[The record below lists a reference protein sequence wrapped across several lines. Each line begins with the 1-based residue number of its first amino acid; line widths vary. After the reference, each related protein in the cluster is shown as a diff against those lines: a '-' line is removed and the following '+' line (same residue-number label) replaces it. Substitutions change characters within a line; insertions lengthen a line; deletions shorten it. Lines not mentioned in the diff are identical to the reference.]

1 MKILA
6 VDDIEANRYLLRKL
20 LEGYG
25 YAVDTARNGIE
36 ALEKVRGSLPDMI
49 ITDVLMPEM
58 DGFQLCR
65 TLKGDETLKSIP
77 VLFYSATYTDKE
89 SRELARNIGAADYI
103 VKPIEPDEFIKI
115 IEEAFKKREQDE
127 LKPAEEILE
136 APEYMRL
143 YTERLVRKLEEKMLD
158 LGRSEAT
165 YRSVVESVDDL
176 VCLIDRENRFLACN
190 TKSLERFGWTSEDV
204 VGRKVSD
211 ITSDPADAQLTLQMA
226 REVFRTGKP
235 ASCERELDFK
245 GQRRYYSSKMAPV
258 FDANGHVA
266 AAACVGRDITE
277 RKRAEMALQE
287 SEERFRA
294 IFEAAQDAIFIKD
307 CNLKYMLVN
316 PAMERLFDL
325 PASKIIGRTD
335 DDLFDEKT
343 APHIREMDFRVLE
356 GEIVEEEH
364 AKEINGIPFI
374 FHVIKVP
381 LRDESG
387 EIVGL
392 CGIARDVTEHKAAEE
407 LTRVQ
412 RDLAIALCEKLKL
425 NETLSLCVEAAINV
439 SGMDCGGGYLI
450 DENLGSADLAF
461 HKGLS
466 PEFVEKVSHYDAGS
480 DNARLMRKG
489 QPVYTRH
496 RELGTPLDE
505 ERRGEDLRAIAV
517 IPVLYEGK
525 VIACLNISSHTLDMV
540 PVRARDSLETIAAQI
555 GSVIARVKAEAALRS
570 ERDYSAK
577 VVAGVPAII
586 CGIAADGTT
595 TFMNPACKQITGYSA
610 GELVG
615 RNWWQVLYPGDE
627 YRQVEELFREFER
640 GDVYDYEMR
649 LTGKGGEKHVILWSS
664 LNRYDE
670 TGSIV
675 EIIGFGNDIT
685 GRKQAEEYQSL
696 VSQVLGLLNQS
707 GKKIDVIRD
716 ILLVIKK
723 STGVEAVGIRLKE
736 GEDFPY
742 YETNGFPGDFVEA
755 ERYLCAIDQ
764 AGELIRDSEGN
775 PCLECMCG
783 NVICGRTDP
792 KFPFFTRG
800 GSFYTN
806 STTDLLL
813 STTEEDRQAR
823 TRDRCHGEGYE
834 SVALIPLCAGGKIIG
849 LLQLNDSRRGIFTSE
864 MVAFLEEIGDS
875 IGIAVD
881 HKNVEQEL
889 ARHREHLEELV
900 NEKTSQLEEKTME
913 LERANIRLQEL
924 DRLKSLFIAS
934 MSHELRTPL
943 NSIIGFTGLMLQGL
957 SGEMSDEADEELG
970 IVYNS
975 AKQLL
980 SLINDVIDISRI
992 EADQLE
998 TYFEEVNLDQVL
1010 RDAVIAVARDAEKK
1024 SLEIKTDFPENLSI
1038 ITDKK
1043 RLLQCVLNL
1052 LNNAVK
1058 FTEEGVI
1065 ELTAVKEANILKI
1078 SVRDT
1083 GIGIKE
1089 EGIQKLFTP
1098 FTRLDSPLK
1107 ERTLGT
1113 GLGLYLTKKIMMDV
1127 FNGDIM
1133 VESRH
1138 GMGSTF
1144 TLIIPVP
1151 HGVVAQ

>member
-6 VDDIEANRYLLRKL
+6 VDDIKANRYLLRKL

-127 LKPAEEILE
+127 LKPAEELLE
-136 APEYMRL
+136 APEYMRR
-143 YTERLVRKLEEKMLD
+143 YNERLVRKLEEKMLD

-211 ITSDPADAQLTLQMA
+211 ITSDPADAQLTLQMV

-277 RKRAEMALQE
+277 
-287 SEERFRA
+287 
-294 IFEAAQDAIFIKD
+294 
-307 CNLKYMLVN
+307 
-316 PAMERLFDL
+316 
-325 PASKIIGRTD
+325 
-335 DDLFDEKT
+335 
-343 APHIREMDFRVLE
+343 
-356 GEIVEEEH
+356 
-364 AKEINGIPFI
+364 
-374 FHVIKVP
+374 
-381 LRDESG
+381 
-387 EIVGL
+387 
-392 CGIARDVTEHKAAEE
+392 HKAAEE

-439 SGMDCGGGYLI
+439 SGMDCGGVYLI
-450 DENLGSADLAF
+450 DENLGSADMAF
-461 HKGLS
+461 YKGLS
-466 PEFVEKVSHYDAGS
+466 PEFVEKVSHYDADS

-505 ERRGEDLRAIAV
+505 ERHGEDLRAIAV

-640 GDVYDYEMR
+640 GDVHDYEMR

-664 LNRYDE
+664 LNRYDV
-670 TGSIV
+670 TDRIV

-685 GRKQAEEYQSL
+685 GRKQAEDYQSL

-742 YETNGFPGDFVEA
+742 YETNGFSGDFVET

-775 PCLECMCG
+775 LCLECMCG

-900 NEKTSQLEEKTME
+900 NEKTSQLEEKTTE

-957 SGEMSDEADEELG
+957 SGEMSEEADEELG

-1024 SLEIKTDFPENLSI
+1024 SIEIKTDFPENLSI

-1089 EGIQKLFTP
+1089 EGIPKLFTP

-1113 GLGLYLTKKIMMDV
+1113 GLGLYLTKKIMTDV

-1133 VESRH
+1133 VESRY

-1151 HGVVAQ
+1151 HGAVAQ

>member
-6 VDDIEANRYLLRKL
+6 VDDIKPNRHLLRKL

-25 YAVDTARNGIE
+25 YAVETARNGIE
-36 ALEKVRGSLPDMI
+36 ALGNVRESPPDMI

-65 TLKGDETLKSIP
+65 MLKGDEALKNIP
-77 VLFYSATYTDKE
+77 VLFYSATYTDAE
-89 SRELARNIGAADYI
+89 SRELALNIGAADYI
-103 VKPIEPDEFIKI
+103 VKPIEPGEFIKI
-115 IEEAFKKREQDE
+115 IEKTFGKHEQNE
-127 LKPAEEILE
+127 LKPAEELLVE
-136 APEYMRL
+136 PEYMRR
-143 YTERLVRKLEEKMLD
+143 YNERLVRKLEEKILE

-204 VGRKVSD
+204 VGRKVAEV
-211 ITSDPADAQLTLQMA
+211 TPNPADAELTLQMA
-226 REVFRTGKP
+226 GEVFCTGKP
-235 ASCERELDFK
+235 VSCERELDFK

-258 FDANGHVA
+258 FDAKGHVV

-277 RKRAEMALQE
+277 RK
-287 SEERFRA
+287 S
-294 IFEAAQDAIFIKD
+294 
-307 CNLKYMLVN
+307 
-316 PAMERLFDL
+316 
-325 PASKIIGRTD
+325 
-335 DDLFDEKT
+335 
-343 APHIREMDFRVLE
+343 
-356 GEIVEEEH
+356 
-364 AKEINGIPFI
+364 
-374 FHVIKVP
+374 
-381 LRDESG
+381 
-387 EIVGL
+387 
-392 CGIARDVTEHKAAEE
+392 AEE

-412 RDLAIALCEKLKL
+412 RDLAIAFCEKLKL

-439 SGMDCGGGYLI
+439 SGMDCGGVYLI
-450 DENLGSADLAF
+450 DKDIGSADLAF

-466 PEFVEKVSHYDAGS
+466 PEFVENASHYDADS
-480 DNARLMRKG
+480 DHARLMCKG
-489 QPVYTRH
+489 LPVYTRH
-496 RELGTPLDE
+496 RELGIPPDE
-505 ERRGEDLRAIAV
+505 ERRGEELRAIAV

-525 VIACLNISSHTLDMV
+525 VIACLNISSHTLDRV
-540 PVRARDSLETIAAQI
+540 PVRARDSLETVAAQI

-595 TFMNPACKQITGYSA
+595 TFMNPASERITGYSA

-627 YRQVEELFREFER
+627 YRQVEELFQEFRR
-640 GDVYDYEMR
+640 GDVRDYEMR
-649 LTGKGGEKHVILWSS
+649 LTGKGGKKHVILWSS
-664 LNRYDE
+664 LNCHDE
-670 TGSIV
+670 TGRIV

-696 VSQVLGLLNQS
+696 VSHVLGLLNQS

-716 ILLVIKK
+716 ILLLIKK

-742 YETNGFPGDFVEA
+742 YETNGFPGDFVES
-755 ERYLCAIDQ
+755 ERYLCAVDQ

-783 NVICGRTDP
+783 TVICGRTDP
-792 KFPFFTRG
+792 KSPFFTGG

-806 STTDLLL
+806 STTELLL
-813 STTEEDRQAR
+813 STTDEDRQAR
-823 TRDRCHGEGYE
+823 TRNRCHGEGYE
-834 SVALIPLCAGGKIIG
+834 SVALIPLRAGGEIIG
-849 LLQLNDSRRGIFTSE
+849 LLQLNDGRRGMFTPE

-889 ARHREHLEELV
+889 AKYHKHLEALV
-900 NEKTSQLEEKTME
+900 NEKTGELEAKTRE

-924 DRLKSLFIAS
+924 DRLKSMFIAS

-957 SGEMSDEADEELG
+957 SGEMSDEANEELG

-1010 RDAVIAVARDAEKK
+1010 RAAVIAVSRAAEAK
-1024 SLEIKTDFPENLSI
+1024 SLEIKTDFPKNLII

-1043 RLLQCVLNL
+1043 RLLQCVLNI

-1058 FTEEGVI
+1058 FTEDGVI
-1065 ELTAVKEANILKI
+1065 EITAVKEANILKI
-1078 SVRDT
+1078 SVRDM
-1083 GIGIKE
+1083 GIGIKKE
-1089 EGIQKLFTP
+1089 DIPKLFTP
-1098 FTRLDSPLK
+1098 FIRLDSPLK
-1107 ERTLGT
+1107 GMTLGT
-1113 GLGLYLTKKIMMDV
+1113 GLGLYLTKKIMTDV

-1133 VESRH
+1133 VKSQY

-1144 TLIIPVP
+1144 ILIFP
-1151 HGVVAQ
+1151 HGAVAQ